1 MPCLYSL
8 KTMYRRLPFIILLS
22 ILAVFAL
29 RASVVAPSILVQ
41 NYSVDDYKAS
51 CQNWDLAVSYHGILY
66 VANNSGLV
74 TFDGNTWNTYP
85 LPDKTPIYKVSF
97 QNEIEEKHPT
107 SFASA
112 GGLNFTGTSTSGI
125 YITNDEGE
133 IFQHLNI
140 NNQLQ
145 DNIVRSIC
153 VQDNNLIWV
162 ALDNGI
168 SQIDINPPIAMLGKR
183 SQIGKL
189 EDAVKEDNRLYIR
202 TNLGYFSR
210 SLMFGDKF
218 TPISGEIGRSYIHP
232 DTADNHLSVSTLFK
246 NKDVLAHDPE

>member
-97 QNEIEEKHPT
+97 QND
-107 SFASA
+107 S
-112 GGLNFTGTSTSGI
+112 I
-125 YITNDEGE
+125 YT
-133 IFQHLNI
+133 Q
-140 NNQLQ
+140 
-145 DNIVRSIC
+145 
-153 VQDNNLIWV
+153 
-162 ALDNGI
+162 
-168 SQIDINPPIAMLGKR
+168 GK
-183 SQIGKL
+183 SS
-189 EDAVKEDNRLYIR
+189 
-202 TNLGYFSR
+202 LGYW
-210 SLMFGDKF
+210 LYDKLGNLEYH
-218 TPISGEIGRSYIHP
+218 PIDTLPSYINF
-232 DTADNHLSVSTLFK
+232 D
-246 NKDVLAHDPE
+246 DPETN

>member
-97 QNEIEEKHPT
+97 QNDSIYTQGKSSLGYWLYDELGNLEYHPIDTLPSHVGFDNPETNYTIPKEIEEKHLLLSLAPEVSISREHLRPAFISPT
-107 SFASA
+107 TK
-112 GGLNFTGTSTSGI
+112 GDLSTS
-125 YITNDEGE
+125 
-133 IFQHLNI
+133 QH
-140 NNQLQ
+140 Q
-145 DNIVRSIC
+145 
-153 VQDNNLIWV
+153 
-162 ALDNGI
+162 
-168 SQIDINPPIAMLGKR
+168 
-183 SQIGKL
+183 
-189 EDAVKEDNRLYIR
+189 
-202 TNLGYFSR
+202 
-210 SLMFGDKF
+210 
-218 TPISGEIGRSYIHP
+218 
-232 DTADNHLSVSTLFK
+232 
-246 NKDVLAHDPE
+246 

>member
-97 QNEIEEKHPT
+97 QNDSIYTQGKSSLGYWLYDELWNTIRSIRSHRTSVSITPRRTTRSRKKSRKSTLLLSLAPEVSISREHLRPAFISPT
-107 SFASA
+107 TKGRSF
-112 GGLNFTGTSTSGI
+112 NISTSI
-125 YITNDEGE
+125 ISYKIISYVPSAYRIIT
-133 IFQHLNI
+133 
-140 NNQLQ
+140 
-145 DNIVRSIC
+145 
-153 VQDNNLIWV
+153 
-162 ALDNGI
+162 
-168 SQIDINPPIAMLGKR
+168 
-183 SQIGKL
+183 
-189 EDAVKEDNRLYIR
+189 
-202 TNLGYFSR
+202 
-210 SLMFGDKF
+210 
-218 TPISGEIGRSYIHP
+218 
-232 DTADNHLSVSTLFK
+232 
-246 NKDVLAHDPE
+246 

>member
-97 QNEIEEKHPT
+97 QNDSIYTQGKSSNSGIWNTIRSIRSHRTSVSITPRRTTRSRKKSRKSTLLLSLAPEVSISREHLRPAFISPT
-107 SFASA
+107 TKGRSF
-112 GGLNFTGTSTSGI
+112 NISTSI
-125 YITNDEGE
+125 ISYKIISYVPSAYRIIT
-133 IFQHLNI
+133 
-140 NNQLQ
+140 
-145 DNIVRSIC
+145 
-153 VQDNNLIWV
+153 
-162 ALDNGI
+162 
-168 SQIDINPPIAMLGKR
+168 
-183 SQIGKL
+183 
-189 EDAVKEDNRLYIR
+189 
-202 TNLGYFSR
+202 
-210 SLMFGDKF
+210 
-218 TPISGEIGRSYIHP
+218 
-232 DTADNHLSVSTLFK
+232 
-246 NKDVLAHDPE
+246 

>member
-97 QNEIEEKHPT
+97 QNDSIYTQGKSSLGYWLYDKLGNLEYHPIDTLPSYINFDDPETNYTIPKEIEEKHPT

-112 GGLNFTGTSTSGI
+112 GGLNFTGTST
-125 YITNDEGE
+125 
-133 IFQHLNI
+133 
-140 NNQLQ
+140 
-145 DNIVRSIC
+145 
-153 VQDNNLIWV
+153 
-162 ALDNGI
+162 I
-168 SQIDINPPIAMLGKR
+168 SYKI
-183 SQIGKL
+183 
-189 EDAVKEDNRLYIR
+189 
-202 TNLGYFSR
+202 
-210 SLMFGDKF
+210 
-218 TPISGEIGRSYIHP
+218 ISYAPSAYRIII
-232 DTADNHLSVSTLFK
+232 
-246 NKDVLAHDPE
+246 

>member
-97 QNEIEEKHPT
+97 QNDSIYTQGKSSLGYWLYDELGNLEYHPIDT
-107 SFASA
+107 LLSLAPEVSISREHLRPAFISPTTKGRSF
-112 GGLNFTGTSTSGI
+112 NISTSI
-125 YITNDEGE
+125 ISYKIISYVPSAYRIIT
-133 IFQHLNI
+133 
-140 NNQLQ
+140 
-145 DNIVRSIC
+145 
-153 VQDNNLIWV
+153 
-162 ALDNGI
+162 
-168 SQIDINPPIAMLGKR
+168 
-183 SQIGKL
+183 
-189 EDAVKEDNRLYIR
+189 
-202 TNLGYFSR
+202 
-210 SLMFGDKF
+210 
-218 TPISGEIGRSYIHP
+218 
-232 DTADNHLSVSTLFK
+232 
-246 NKDVLAHDPE
+246 

>member
-97 QNEIEEKHPT
+97 QNDSIYTQGKSSLGYWLYDELGNLEYHPIDT
-107 SFASA
+107 LPSHVGFDNPETNYTIPKDHSKRELTNGYKIRRAAIDHNIPLITNARLASA
-112 GGLNFTGTSTSGI
+112 FIDAFCNMNVEDI
-125 YITNDEGE
+125 
-133 IFQHLNI
+133 
-140 NNQLQ
+140 
-145 DNIVRSIC
+145 
-153 VQDNNLIWV
+153 
-162 ALDNGI
+162 
-168 SQIDINPPIAMLGKR
+168 QIK
-183 SQIGKL
+183 SWQEYK
-189 EDAVKEDNRLYIR
+189 
-202 TNLGYFSR
+202 
-210 SLMFGDKF
+210 
-218 TPISGEIGRSYIHP
+218 
-232 DTADNHLSVSTLFK
+232 
-246 NKDVLAHDPE
+246 

>member
-97 QNEIEEKHPT
+97 QNDSIYTQGKSSLGYWLYDELGNLEYHPIDT
-107 SFASA
+107 LPSVSITPRRPTRSRKKSRKSTLLLSLAPEVSISREHLRPAFISPTTKGRSF
-112 GGLNFTGTSTSGI
+112 NISTSI
-125 YITNDEGE
+125 ISYKIISYVPSAYRIIT
-133 IFQHLNI
+133 
-140 NNQLQ
+140 
-145 DNIVRSIC
+145 
-153 VQDNNLIWV
+153 
-162 ALDNGI
+162 
-168 SQIDINPPIAMLGKR
+168 
-183 SQIGKL
+183 
-189 EDAVKEDNRLYIR
+189 
-202 TNLGYFSR
+202 
-210 SLMFGDKF
+210 
-218 TPISGEIGRSYIHP
+218 
-232 DTADNHLSVSTLFK
+232 
-246 NKDVLAHDPE
+246 

>member
-97 QNEIEEKHPT
+97 QNDSIYTQGKSSLGYWLYDELGNLEYHPIDT
-107 SFASA
+107 LPSHVGLITPRRTTRSRKKSRKSTLLLSLAPEVSISREHLRPAFISPTTKGRSF
-112 GGLNFTGTSTSGI
+112 NISTSI
-125 YITNDEGE
+125 ISYKIISYVPSAYRIIT
-133 IFQHLNI
+133 
-140 NNQLQ
+140 
-145 DNIVRSIC
+145 
-153 VQDNNLIWV
+153 
-162 ALDNGI
+162 
-168 SQIDINPPIAMLGKR
+168 
-183 SQIGKL
+183 
-189 EDAVKEDNRLYIR
+189 
-202 TNLGYFSR
+202 
-210 SLMFGDKF
+210 
-218 TPISGEIGRSYIHP
+218 
-232 DTADNHLSVSTLFK
+232 
-246 NKDVLAHDPE
+246 

>member
-97 QNEIEEKHPT
+97 QNDSIYTQGKSSLGYWLYDELGNLEYHPIDT
-107 SFASA
+107 LPSVSITPRRTTRSRKKSRKSTLLLSLAPEVSISREHLRPAFISPTTKGRSF
-112 GGLNFTGTSTSGI
+112 NISTSI
-125 YITNDEGE
+125 ISYKIISYVPSAYRIIT
-133 IFQHLNI
+133 
-140 NNQLQ
+140 
-145 DNIVRSIC
+145 
-153 VQDNNLIWV
+153 
-162 ALDNGI
+162 
-168 SQIDINPPIAMLGKR
+168 
-183 SQIGKL
+183 
-189 EDAVKEDNRLYIR
+189 
-202 TNLGYFSR
+202 
-210 SLMFGDKF
+210 
-218 TPISGEIGRSYIHP
+218 
-232 DTADNHLSVSTLFK
+232 
-246 NKDVLAHDPE
+246 

>member
-97 QNEIEEKHPT
+97 QNDSIYTQSKSSLGYWLYDELGNLEYHPIDT
-107 SFASA
+107 LPSHIGFDNPKTTTRSRKKSRRSTLLLSLAPEVSISREHLRPVFISPTTKGRSF
-112 GGLNFTGTSTSGI
+112 NISTSI
-125 YITNDEGE
+125 ISYKIISYAPSAYRIIT
-133 IFQHLNI
+133 
-140 NNQLQ
+140 
-145 DNIVRSIC
+145 
-153 VQDNNLIWV
+153 
-162 ALDNGI
+162 
-168 SQIDINPPIAMLGKR
+168 
-183 SQIGKL
+183 
-189 EDAVKEDNRLYIR
+189 
-202 TNLGYFSR
+202 
-210 SLMFGDKF
+210 
-218 TPISGEIGRSYIHP
+218 
-232 DTADNHLSVSTLFK
+232 
-246 NKDVLAHDPE
+246 